1 MLVDALIPQLL
12 NGSAQGALLLLAAL
26 GLSLTFGQ
34 MGVINMAHG
43 EFLMVGAF
51 AAYLVQQVISATDLS
66 IPIALPVAFVVAGL
80 FGLLLEATVI
90 QWLYRRPLD
99 TLLATVGV
107 GLILQQAALQIFPS
121 QGVPVEKPG
130 WLDGQLT
137 ILGYGWP
144 LRQLFTILLAT
155 VCVAAL
161 SAWLKYTP
169 FGRRIRATVHNRDLA
184 ETTGVST
191 RGVDRLTFFVGS
203 GLAGGD
209 GLAASLIGGTNS
221 QMGAQYI
228 IPAFLVVAAGG
239 IGQLKGTIIAAW
251 AVGVALAFFAYW
263 TTGSL
268 AQVLAFILVI
278 VFLQLRP
285 QGLFTVRTRS
295 LV

>member
-1 MLVDALIPQLL
+1 MDALVSPLL

-43 EFLMVGAF
+43 EFLMIGAF
-51 AAYLVQQVISATDLS
+51 TAYLVQQVIHSSDLS
-66 IPIALPVAFVVAGL
+66 IPVALPVAFVVAGL
-80 FGLLLEATVI
+80 FGLLLEVSI
-90 QWLYRRPLD
+90 IRWMYHRPLD
-99 TLLATVGV
+99 TLLVTVGV

-137 ILGYGWP
+137 ILGYDWP
-144 LRQLFTILLAT
+144 LRQVFTIVLAA
-155 VCVAAL
+155 VCVGAL
-161 SAWLKYTP
+161 AAWLKSTA
-169 FGRRIRATVHNRDLA
+169 FGRRIRATVQNRDLA
-184 ETTGVST
+184 EVTGIST
-191 RGVDRLTFFVGS
+191 RTVDRLTFFVGS
-203 GLAGGD
+203 GLAGVAGV
-209 GLAASLIGGTNS
+209 AASLIGGTNS
-221 QMGAQYI
+221 QMGVQYI

-239 IGQLKGTIIAAW
+239 IGQLKGTVVAAW
-251 AVGVALAFFAYW
+251 AVGVVLSYFAYW